1 MYGLS
6 MASVAMVVTN
16 ACAPD
21 PRVQRSAALLA
32 KKGHEVTIHAFD
44 RAQTST
50 MSEVVDGVRIMRYQI
65 GTYPYGAKLATIWGL
80 RTFSKMVKSTL
91 LAKPPDCIYCHDAD
105 TLGIGVYI
113 AARAESRLVYDMH
126 DLQHTWALMSRP
138 KSAVRRF
145 VANRM
150 ERKALQRARKAHLVI
165 TSSGSLP
172 EGRSPGF
179 KEYLKRNHIDS
190 IVVENRPKAMDRK
203 QKNTEH
209 NGEWT
214 VAFLGRVREIEAF
227 QLLTRAI
234 QKIPES
240 DRPNL
245 KIAGDGTAVGPV
257 HQHLLREAPRLG
269 IHLNLSLG
277 FEAAALPALM
287 GDVDVMYAMY
297 PTERGNI
304 MHGALPVKM
313 FDAASFGIPTVVN
326 SGCLMGDICEKEALG
341 SAVEWGDADAL
352 ARALISQR
360 NRCIEFSNTGEAQ
373 QQAYVQAI
381 EALF

>member
-1 MYGLS
+1 

-16 ACAPD
+16 ACSPD
-21 PRVQRSAALLA
+21 PRVQRSAVLLA

-44 RAQTST
+44 RTQAST

-65 GTYPYGAKLATIWGL
+65 GAYPYGATLATLWGL
-80 RTFSKMVKSTL
+80 RAFSKMVKLTL

-105 TLGIGVYI
+105 TLAIGVDL
-113 AARAESRLVYDMH
+113 AARTESRLVYDMH
-126 DLQHTWALMSRP
+126 DLQHTWALMGRP
-138 KSAVRRF
+138 KSILRRF
-145 VANRM
+145 VAQRM

-165 TSSGSLP
+165 TSSGSLKG
-172 EGRSPGF
+172 GRSLGF
-179 KEYLKRNHIDS
+179 KDYLKQNQIES

-203 QKNTEH
+203 QKNPEQK
-209 NGEWT
+209 GDWT

-234 QKIPES
+234 ETMPES

-257 HQHLLREAPRLG
+257 HEHLLSEAPRLG

-287 GDVDVMYAMY
+287 ADVDVMYAMY
-297 PTERGNI
+297 PPERGNI

-326 SGCLMGDICEKEALG
+326 SSCLMGEICEKEALG
-341 SAVEWGDADAL
+341 SAVKWGDENAL
-352 ARALISQR
+352 AQALLFQR
-360 NRCIEFSNTGEAQ
+360 DRCIALANTGEAQ
-373 QQAYVQAI
+373 QEAYVQAI